1 MNAAIEIR
9 QLRKRYGHR
18 VAVHELDLTVR
29 PGTVF
34 GLIGPN
40 GAGKTT
46 TLRTLVDVIRPSSGM
61 VRVLGDDPREGG
73 AALRRRIGYVPGE
86 LHLEGRASGH
96 RTLSFYARASGT
108 GDAADTMRRAR
119 DLADRL
125 GVDLGRPVRTL
136 SKGNK
141 QKVGL
146 IQAFMHRP
154 ELLILDEPTSGLDPL
169 VQREFLT
176 MVREARDAGQTVLL
190 SSHVLSEIQQTADE
204 VAVLANGRIVADG
217 AVSALRLGSIRR
229 VRAAVAADTLAARRA
244 LDGIPGLTGVELG
257 EADGILHLSGTIE
270 GAIDPFVKALAAFEV
285 RDLSVEEPDLEES
298 VLRLYG
304 QGSSSAAA
312 HSASKPTPAAETHH
326 ERRRGRW
333 ASTREVGLDAGADA
347 GADADADA
355 DAKAE
360 REHDADAARPTSR
373 RARREPRSGR

>member
-1 MNAAIEIR
+1 
-9 QLRKRYGHR
+9 L
-18 VAVHELDLTVR
+18 
-29 PGTVF
+29 

-46 TLRTLVDVIRPSSGM
+46 TLRTLVDVIRPSSGT
-61 VRVLGDDPREGG
+61 VRVLGEDPRRGG

-96 RTLSFYARASGT
+96 SLLAFYAEVSGSAGSAASVLGT
-108 GDAADTMRRAR
+108 AR

-125 GVDLGRPVRTL
+125 GVDLNRPVRTL

-204 VAVLANGRIVADG
+204 VTVLANGRIVADG
-217 AVSALRLGSIRR
+217 DVASLRLGSVRR
-229 VRAAVAADTLAARRA
+229 VRVRISGSDAAAARA
-244 LDGIPGLTGVELG
+244 EFEKIPGVESVDM
-257 EADGILHLSGTIE
+257 ASDSAGIQFSTTIE
-270 GAIDPFVKALAAFEV
+270 GAIDPFVKAIAQYEV
-285 RDLSVEEPDLEES
+285 QELTVEEPDLEES

-304 QGSSSAAA
+304 ATPSPSPGADRT
-312 HSASKPTPAAETHH
+312 ASRRS
-326 ERRRGRW
+326 RRRDGREDD
-333 ASTREVGLDAGADA
+333 RG
-347 GADADADA
+347 
-355 DAKAE
+355 
-360 REHDADAARPTSR
+360 
-373 RARREPRSGR
+373 